1 MAGTYSSTLKT
12 LEDLTL
18 DSGYGAGDSC
28 RSLSLS
34 SSKSNSQALNS
45 SAQQHRGAAWWCY
58 SGSMNSRHNSWDTVN
73 TVLPE
78 DPEVADL
85 FSRCPRLPELEEFP
99 WTEGD
104 VARVL
109 RKGAGGRRLPQ
120 FSAEAVRRL
129 AGLLRRALI
138 RVAREAQ
145 RVSVLHAK
153 CTRFEVQSAV
163 RLVHSWALAE
173 SCALAAVKA
182 LSLYSM
188 SAGDGLRRG
197 KSARCGL
204 TFSVGRFFRWMVDT
218 RISVRIHEYAAIS
231 LTACME
237 NLVEEIRARVM
248 ASQSPDGGGAGGGEV
263 SAEALEMVINND
275 AELWG
280 VLQPYEHLICGK
292 NANGVLSLPAYFSPY
307 NGGSLGHDERAD
319 AYAQLELRTL
329 EQSLLATCVGSIS
342 ELSDLVSRAMHHMQG
357 RHPLCPGASPARQ
370 ARQPPQPI
378 TWSPDALHTLYY
390 FLRCPQMESMEN
402 PNLDPPRMTLNNERP
417 FMLLPPLMEWMR
429 VAITYAEHRRS
440 LTVDSGD
447 IRQAARLLLPGLD
460 CEPRQ
465 LKPEHCFSSFRRLD
479 ARAAT
484 EKFNQ
489 DLGFRM
495 LNCGRTD
502 LINQAIEALG
512 PDGVNTMDDQGMT
525 PLMYACAAG
534 DEAMVQ
540 MLIDAGAN
548 LDIQVPSN
556 SPRHPSIHPDSRHWT
571 SLTFAVLHGH
581 ISVVQLLLDAGAHVE
596 GSAVNGGEDSY
607 AETPLQL
614 ASAAGNYELVSL
626 LLSRGADPLLSM
638 LEAHGM
644 GSSLHEDMNCF
655 SHSAAHGHRNVL
667 RKLLTQ
673 PQQAKADVL
682 SLEEILAE
690 GVEESDASSQGSG
703 SEGPVR
709 LSRTRTKALQEAMYY
724 SAEHGYVDITM
735 ELRAL
740 GVPWKLH
747 IWIES
752 LRTSFSQS
760 RYSVVQ
766 SLLRDFSSIKEEEY
780 NEELVTEGLQLM
792 FDILKTSKNDSVIQQ
807 LAAIFT
813 HCYGSSPIPSIPEVR
828 KTLPARL
835 GERPPPA
842 PRIAT
847 RPPPLPF
854 PAPSPLCCLSISKC
868 QGSSLSFSV
877 PHPYV
882 PPPTPDTHLTAHT
895 SNPQQGTPRP
905 YPSVSPLSTDP
916 HFLNNKEM
924 SDVTFL
930 VEGKLFYA
938 HKVLLVTASNRFKTL
953 MTNKSEQDG
962 DSSKTIEISDMK
974 YHIFQMMMQYLYYG
988 GTESMEIPTADILEL
1003 LSAASLFQLDALQRH
1018 CEILCSQTLSVES
1031 AVNTYK
1037 YAKIHN
1043 APELALF
1050 CEGFFLKHMKAL
1062 LEQDAFRQLI
1072 YGRSSKVQG
1081 LDPLQDL
1088 QNTLAERVHSVYIT
1102 SRV

>member
-1 MAGTYSSTLKT
+1 
-12 LEDLTL
+12 
-18 DSGYGAGDSC
+18 
-28 RSLSLS
+28 
-34 SSKSNSQALNS
+34 
-45 SAQQHRGAAWWCY
+45 
-58 SGSMNSRHNSWDTVN
+58 MNSRNNSWDTVN

-78 DPEVADL
+78 DPEVADI
-85 FSRCPRLPELEEFP
+85 FSKCPKLPDLEEYP
-99 WTEGD
+99 WTDEDIGKI
-104 VARVL
+104 L
-109 RKGAGGRRLPQ
+109 RKGKGDGNTRT
-120 FSAEAVRRL
+120 FSQEAVRRL
-129 AGLLRRALI
+129 SQLLRRALI
-138 RVAREAQ
+138 RVSREAQ
-145 RVSVLHAK
+145 RLSVMHSK
-153 CTRFEVQSAV
+153 CTRFEVQSAIK
-163 RLVHSWALAE
+163 LIQSWSLSE
-173 SCALAAVKA
+173 SCVLATVKA

-188 SAGDGLRRG
+188 SAGDGLRKG

-237 NLVEEIRARVM
+237 NLVEEIKARVL
-248 ASQSPDGGGAGGGEV
+248 ASQSPDGGGGEI
-263 SAEALEMVINND
+263 SAEILEMVINND

-307 NGGSLGHDERAD
+307 NDGSVCSDGRAD

-342 ELSDLVSRAMHHMQG
+342 ELSDLVSRAMHHMQCLNTI
-357 RHPLCPGASPARQ
+357 RPGMSPVRQ
-370 ARQPPQPI
+370 TRQQQPI
-378 TWSPDALHTLYY
+378 SWSPDALHTLYY

-440 LTVDSGD
+440 LTVDSDD
-447 IRQAARLLLPGLD
+447 IRQTARLLLPGLD

-465 LKPEHCFSSFRRLD
+465 LKPECCFSSFRRLD
-479 ARAAT
+479 AKAAT
-484 EKFNQ
+484 EKFQQ

-502 LINQAIEALG
+502 LINQAIDALG

-548 LDIQVPSN
+548 LDIPVPST
-556 SPRHPSIHPDSRHWT
+556 SPRYPSVHPDSRHWT
-571 SLTFAVLHGH
+571 ALTFAVLHGH

-596 GSAVNGGEDSY
+596 GSAVNSGEDNY

-638 LEAHGM
+638 LEVNGM
-644 GSSLHEDMNCF
+644 SSSLHEDMNCF

-673 PQQAKADVL
+673 PQQLKGDVL

-690 GVEESDASSQGSG
+690 GVESDTSSQGSS
-703 SEGPVR
+703 SEGQVR
-709 LSRTRTKALQEAMYY
+709 LCKTRMKALQEAMYY

-747 IWIES
+747 VWIES
-752 LRTSFSQS
+752 LRTTFYQS

-766 SLLRDFSSIKEEEY
+766 TLLREFVTIKEEDY
-780 NEELVTEGLQLM
+780 NEELVNEGLQLM
-792 FDILKTSKNDSVIQQ
+792 FDILKTSKNDSINQQ
-807 LAAIFT
+807 LASIFT
-813 HCYGSSPIPSIPEVR
+813 HCYGSSPIPSIPEIR

-835 GERPPPA
+835 
-842 PRIAT
+842 
-847 RPPPLPF
+847 
-854 PAPSPLCCLSISKC
+854 
-868 QGSSLSFSV
+868 
-877 PHPYV
+877 
-882 PPPTPDTHLTAHT
+882 
-895 SNPQQGTPRP
+895 
-905 YPSVSPLSTDP
+905 DP

-953 MTNKSEQDG
+953 MTNKTEHDG
-962 DSSKTIEISDMK
+962 HGSKTVEISDMK
-974 YHIFQMMMQYLYYG
+974 YNIFKMLMQYLYYG
-988 GTESMEIPTADILEL
+988 GTESMEIPTTDILEL
-1003 LSAASLFQLDALQRH
+1003 LSAASLFQLDGLQRH
-1018 CEILCSQTLSVES
+1018 CEILCAQTISMENSV
-1031 AVNTYK
+1031 NIYK

-1043 APELALF
+1043 APELASF
-1050 CEGFFLKHMKAL
+1050 CEGFFLKHMSSL
-1062 LEQDAFRQLI
+1062 LEQDSFKQLI
-1072 YGRSSKVQG
+1072 YSRNSKVQG
-1081 LDPLQDL
+1081 LDPLRDL
-1088 QNTLAERVHSVYIT
+1088 QTALAGRLHSVYVT

>member
-109 RKGAGGRRLPQ
+109 RKGAGGRRLPL
-120 FSAEAVRRL
+120 FSAEGVRRL

-145 RVSVLHAK
+145 RLSVLHAK

-237 NLVEEIRARVM
+237 NLVEEIRARVL

-357 RHPLCPGASPARQ
+357 RRPLCPGSSPARQ

-402 PNLDPPRMTLNNERP
+402 PNLDPPRMALNNERP

-465 LKPEHCFSSFRRLD
+465 LKPECCFSSFRRLD

-502 LINQAIEALG
+502 LINQAIDALG
-512 PDGVNTMDDQGMT
+512 PDGVNTMDDQGLT

-556 SPRHPSIHPDSRHWT
+556 SPKHPSVHPDSRHWT

-596 GSAVNGGEDSY
+596 GSAVSGGEDSY
-607 AETPLQL
+607 TESPLQL

-638 LEAHGM
+638 LEANGM
-644 GSSLHEDMNCF
+644 ASSLHEDMNCF
-655 SHSAAHGHRNVL
+655 SHSAAHGHRRPLETARVD
-667 RKLLTQ
+667 RVSEDLLL
-673 PQQAKADVL
+673 PVALL
-682 SLEEILAE
+682 SGAE
-690 GVEESDASSQGSG
+690 
-703 SEGPVR
+703 
-709 LSRTRTKALQEAMYY
+709 
-724 SAEHGYVDITM
+724 
-735 ELRAL
+735 
-740 GVPWKLH
+740 
-747 IWIES
+747 
-752 LRTSFSQS
+752 
-760 RYSVVQ
+760 
-766 SLLRDFSSIKEEEY
+766 
-780 NEELVTEGLQLM
+780 
-792 FDILKTSKNDSVIQQ
+792 
-807 LAAIFT
+807 
-813 HCYGSSPIPSIPEVR
+813 
-828 KTLPARL
+828 
-835 GERPPPA
+835 PPA
-842 PRIAT
+842 GLRLHQGGGVQRGAGD
-847 RPPPLPF
+847 RG
-854 PAPSPLCCLSISKC
+854 PAAH
-868 QGSSLSFSV
+868 V
-877 PHPYV
+877 RHPQ
-882 PPPTPDTHLTAHT
+882 D
-895 SNPQQGTPRP
+895 QQ
-905 YPSVSPLSTDP
+905 DP

-962 DSSKTIEISDMK
+962 DGGKTIEISDMK

-988 GTESMEIPTADILEL
+988 GTEAMDIPAADILEL

-1062 LEQDAFRQLI
+1062 LEQDSFRQLI
-1072 YGRSSKVQG
+1072 YSRNSKVQG

-1088 QNTLAERVHSVYIT
+1088 QSTLAERVHSVYIT

>member
-1 MAGTYSSTLKT
+1 MYSSAALKT

-18 DSGYGAGDSC
+18 DSGYGGGAGDSC

-34 SSKSNSQALNS
+34 SSRSASQAFLAPSSSSSFS
-45 SAQQHRGAAWWCY
+45 SAQQPPRQGNRWRRRRS
-58 SGSMNSRHNSWDTVN
+58 SGSAASRHNSWDTVN
-73 TVLPE
+73 PAALPE
-78 DPEVADL
+78 EEAAGGQREDEEEEDEEEEEEEEEAAEAV
-85 FSRCPRLPELEEFP
+85 FSRCARLPDLEDFP
-99 WTEGD
+99 WTDEE
-104 VARVL
+104 VAKVL
-109 RKGAGGRRLPQ
+109 RKGSPGGDGAGCGG

-129 AGLLRRALI
+129 SWLLRRPLVRI
-138 RVAREAQ
+138 AREAQ
-145 RVSVLHAK
+145 RLGLLHAK
-153 CTRFEVQSAV
+153 CTRAGVQSAA
-163 RLVHSWALAE
+163 RLIQSWALAE
-173 SCALAAVKA
+173 SCLLASVRA

-188 SAGDGLRRG
+188 SAGEGLRRG
-197 KSARCGL
+197 TSARCGL

-218 RISVRIHEYAAIS
+218 RVAVRVHAYAAIA
-231 LTACME
+231 LAACLE
-237 NLVEEIRARVM
+237 NLAREVQARVV
-248 ASQSPDGGGAGGGEV
+248 AAAEGAARTHAPEAL
-263 SAEALEMVINND
+263 SAEALEAAVNND

-280 VLQPYEHLICGK
+280 ILQPCEHLICGK
-292 NANGVLSLPAYFSPY
+292 NASGVLSLPAYFSPY
-307 NGGSLGHDERAD
+307 NDGSICSNGRAD

-342 ELSDLVSRAMHHMQG
+342 ELSDLVSRAMHHMQCLNTL
-357 RHPLCPGASPARQ
+357 RPGMSPVRQ
-370 ARQPPQPI
+370 TRQQQQPI

-402 PNLDPPRMTLNNERP
+402 PNLDPPRMALNNERP

-440 LTVDSGD
+440 LIVDSDD
-447 IRQAARLLLPGLD
+447 IRQTARLLLPGLD

-465 LKPEHCFSSFRRLD
+465 LKPECCFSSFRRMD
-479 ARAAT
+479 AKAAT
-484 EKFNQ
+484 EKFQQ

-512 PDGVNTMDDQGMT
+512 PEGVNTMDDQGMT
-525 PLMYACAAG
+525 PLMYACSAG

-548 LDIQVPSN
+548 LDIPVPGS
-556 SPRHPSIHPDSRHWT
+556 SSRYPSVHPDSRHWT
-571 SLTFAVLHGH
+571 ALTFAVLHGH

-596 GSAVNGGEDSY
+596 GSAVNSGEENY

-638 LEAHGM
+638 LEANGM
-644 GSSLHEDMNCF
+644 SSSLHEEMNCF
-655 SHSAAHGHRNVL
+655 SHAAAHGHRNVL

-673 PQQAKADVL
+673 PQQSKADVL

-690 GVEESDASSQGSG
+690 GVESDTSSQGS
-703 SEGPVR
+703 SNEGQVK
-709 LSRTRTKALQEAMYY
+709 LCKTRMKALQQAMYY

-740 GVPWKLH
+740 GIPWKLH

-752 LRTSFSQS
+752 LRTTFYQS

-766 SLLRDFSSIKEEEY
+766 NLLREFVTIKEEEY
-780 NEELVTEGLQLM
+780 NEELVHDGLQLM
-792 FDILKTSKNDSVIQQ
+792 FEILRTSKNDSINQQ
-807 LAAIFT
+807 LAVIFA
-813 HCYGSSPIPSIPEVR
+813 HCYGSSPIPSIPEIR

-835 GERPPPA
+835 
-842 PRIAT
+842 
-847 RPPPLPF
+847 
-854 PAPSPLCCLSISKC
+854 
-868 QGSSLSFSV
+868 
-877 PHPYV
+877 
-882 PPPTPDTHLTAHT
+882 
-895 SNPQQGTPRP
+895 
-905 YPSVSPLSTDP
+905 DP

-938 HKVLLVTASNRFKTL
+938 HKVLLVTASNRFKAL
-953 MTNKSEQDG
+953 LTNKSEHDIQG
-962 DSSKTIEISDMK
+962 SKTVEISDMK
-974 YHIFQMMMQYLYYG
+974 YSIFKMLMQYLYYG
-988 GTESMEIPTADILEL
+988 GTESMEIAITDVLEL
-1003 LSAASLFQLDALQRH
+1003 LSAASLFQLDGLQRY
-1018 CEILCSQTLSVES
+1018 CEILCSQTISIES
-1031 AVNTYK
+1031 CVNIYK

-1043 APELALF
+1043 APELVSF
-1050 CEGFFLKHMKAL
+1050 CEGFFLKHMNCL
-1062 LEQDAFRQLI
+1062 LEQEPFKQLI
-1072 YGRSSKVQG
+1072 YGRNSKVQG
-1081 LDPLQDL
+1081 LDLLQDL
-1088 QNTLAERVHSVYIT
+1088 QSTLASRLQSIYIT

>member
-1 MAGTYSSTLKT
+1 MAGIYSSTLKT

-34 SSKSNSQALNS
+34 SSKSNSQAFTS
-45 SAQQHRGAAWWCY
+45 SQHRGNWWCY
-58 SGSMNSRHNSWDTVN
+58 SGSMNSRNNSWDTVN

-78 DPEVADL
+78 DPEVADI
-85 FSRCPRLPELEEFP
+85 FSKCPKLPDLEEYP
-99 WTEGD
+99 WTDED
-104 VARVL
+104 IAKIL
-109 RKGAGGRRLPQ
+109 RKGKGDGKGRS
-120 FSAEAVRRL
+120 FSQEAVRRL
-129 AGLLRRALI
+129 SQLLRRALI
-138 RVAREAQ
+138 RVSREAQ
-145 RVSVLHAK
+145 RLSVMHSK

-163 RLVHSWALAE
+163 KLIQSWSLSE
-173 SCALAAVKA
+173 SCVLATVKA

-188 SAGDGLRRG
+188 SAGDGLRKG

-237 NLVEEIRARVM
+237 NLVEEIKARVL
-248 ASQSPDGGGAGGGEV
+248 ASQSPDGGGGEI
-263 SAEALEMVINND
+263 SAEILEMVINND

-307 NGGSLGHDERAD
+307 NDGSICSDGRAD

-342 ELSDLVSRAMHHMQG
+342 ELSDLVSRAMHHMQCLNTV
-357 RHPLCPGASPARQ
+357 RPGMSPVRQ
-370 ARQPPQPI
+370 TRQQQPI
-378 TWSPDALHTLYY
+378 SWSPDALHTLYY

-440 LTVDSGD
+440 LTVDSDD
-447 IRQAARLLLPGLD
+447 IRQTARLLLPGLD

-465 LKPEHCFSSFRRLD
+465 LKPECCFSSFRRLD
-479 ARAAT
+479 AKAAT
-484 EKFNQ
+484 EKFQQ

-502 LINQAIEALG
+502 LINQAIDALG

-548 LDIQVPSN
+548 LDIPVPGA
-556 SPRHPSIHPDSRHWT
+556 SPRHPSVHPDSRHWT
-571 SLTFAVLHGH
+571 ALTFAVLHGH

-596 GSAVNGGEDSY
+596 GSAVNSGEDNY

-638 LEAHGM
+638 LEVNGVS
-644 GSSLHEDMNCF
+644 SSLHEDMNCF

-673 PQQAKADVL
+673 PQQLKGDVL

-690 GVEESDASSQGSG
+690 GVESDTSSQGSS
-703 SEGPVR
+703 SEGQVR
-709 LSRTRTKALQEAMYY
+709 LCKTRMKALQEAMYY

-747 IWIES
+747 VWIES
-752 LRTSFSQS
+752 LRTTFYQS

-766 SLLRDFSSIKEEEY
+766 TLLREFVTIKEEDY
-780 NEELVTEGLQLM
+780 NEELVNEGLQLM
-792 FDILKTSKNDSVIQQ
+792 FDILKTSKNDSINQQ
-807 LAAIFT
+807 LASIFT
-813 HCYGSSPIPSIPEVR
+813 HCYGSSPIPSIPEIR

-835 GERPPPA
+835 
-842 PRIAT
+842 
-847 RPPPLPF
+847 
-854 PAPSPLCCLSISKC
+854 
-868 QGSSLSFSV
+868 
-877 PHPYV
+877 
-882 PPPTPDTHLTAHT
+882 
-895 SNPQQGTPRP
+895 
-905 YPSVSPLSTDP
+905 DP

-953 MTNKSEQDG
+953 MTNKTEH
-962 DSSKTIEISDMK
+962 DSHGSKTVEISDMK
-974 YHIFQMMMQYLYYG
+974 YNIFKMLMQYLYYG
-988 GTESMEIPTADILEL
+988 GTESMEIPTTDILEL
-1003 LSAASLFQLDALQRH
+1003 LSAASLFQLDGLQRH
-1018 CEILCSQTLSVES
+1018 CEILCAQTISLENSVHI
-1031 AVNTYK
+1031 YK

-1043 APELALF
+1043 APELASF
-1050 CEGFFLKHMKAL
+1050 CEGFFLKHMSSL
-1062 LEQDAFRQLI
+1062 LEQDSFRQLI
-1072 YGRSSKVQG
+1072 SSRTSKVQG
-1081 LDPLQDL
+1081 LDPLRDL
-1088 QNTLAERVHSVYIT
+1088 QTALAGRLHSVYVT

>member
-1 MAGTYSSTLKT
+1 VNRRTKT

-34 SSKSNSQALNS
+34 SSKSNSQAFTS
-45 SAQQHRGAAWWCY
+45 SQHRGNWWYY
-58 SGSMNSRHNSWDTVN
+58 SGSMNSRNNSWDTVN

-78 DPEVADL
+78 DPEVADI
-85 FSRCPRLPELEEFP
+85 FSKCPKLPDLEEYP
-99 WTEGD
+99 WTEEDIGKI
-104 VARVL
+104 L
-109 RKGAGGRRLPQ
+109 RKGKGDGNTRT
-120 FSAEAVRRL
+120 FSQEAVRRL
-129 AGLLRRALI
+129 SQLLRRALI
-138 RVAREAQ
+138 RLSREAQ
-145 RVSVLHAK
+145 RLSVMHSK
-153 CTRFEVQSAV
+153 CTRFEVQSAIK
-163 RLVHSWALAE
+163 LIQSWSLSE
-173 SCALAAVKA
+173 SCVLATVKA

-188 SAGDGLRRG
+188 SAGDGLRKG

-237 NLVEEIRARVM
+237 NLVEEIKARVL
-248 ASQSPDGGGAGGGEV
+248 ASQSPDGGGGEI
-263 SAEALEMVINND
+263 SAEILEMVINND

-307 NGGSLGHDERAD
+307 NDGSVCSDGRAD

-342 ELSDLVSRAMHHMQG
+342 ELSDLVSRAMHHMQCLNTI
-357 RHPLCPGASPARQ
+357 RPGMSPIRQ
-370 ARQPPQPI
+370 TRQQQPI
-378 TWSPDALHTLYY
+378 SWSPDALHTLYY

-440 LTVDSGD
+440 LTVDSDD
-447 IRQAARLLLPGLD
+447 IRQTARLLLPGLD

-465 LKPEHCFSSFRRLD
+465 LKPECCFSSFRRLD
-479 ARAAT
+479 AKAAT
-484 EKFNQ
+484 ERFQQ

-502 LINQAIEALG
+502 LINQAIDALG

-548 LDIQVPSN
+548 LDIPVPST
-556 SPRHPSIHPDSRHWT
+556 SPRYPSVHPDSRHWT
-571 SLTFAVLHGH
+571 ALTFAVLHGH

-596 GSAVNGGEDSY
+596 GSAVNSGEDNY

-614 ASAAGNYELVSL
+614 ASAAG
-626 LLSRGADPLLSM
+626 
-638 LEAHGM
+638 
-644 GSSLHEDMNCF
+644 
-655 SHSAAHGHRNVL
+655 
-667 RKLLTQ
+667 
-673 PQQAKADVL
+673 
-682 SLEEILAE
+682 
-690 GVEESDASSQGSG
+690 
-703 SEGPVR
+703 
-709 LSRTRTKALQEAMYY
+709 
-724 SAEHGYVDITM
+724 
-735 ELRAL
+735 
-740 GVPWKLH
+740 VPWKLH
-747 IWIES
+747 VWIES
-752 LRTSFSQS
+752 LRTTFYQS

-766 SLLRDFSSIKEEEY
+766 TLLREFVTIKEEDY
-780 NEELVTEGLQLM
+780 NEELVNEGLQLM
-792 FDILKTSKNDSVIQQ
+792 FDILKTSKNDSINQQ
-807 LAAIFT
+807 LASIFT
-813 HCYGSSPIPSIPEVR
+813 HCYGTSPIPSIPEIR

-835 GERPPPA
+835 
-842 PRIAT
+842 
-847 RPPPLPF
+847 
-854 PAPSPLCCLSISKC
+854 
-868 QGSSLSFSV
+868 
-877 PHPYV
+877 
-882 PPPTPDTHLTAHT
+882 
-895 SNPQQGTPRP
+895 
-905 YPSVSPLSTDP
+905 DP

-938 HKVLLVTASNRFKTL
+938 HKVLLVTASNSAGLTASHLAFFP
-953 MTNKSEQDG
+953 
-962 DSSKTIEISDMK
+962 
-974 YHIFQMMMQYLYYG
+974 FQMLMQYLYYG
-988 GTESMEIPTADILEL
+988 GTESMEIPTTDILEL
-1003 LSAASLFQLDALQRH
+1003 LSAASLFQLDGLQRH
-1018 CEILCSQTLSVES
+1018 CEILCAQTISMENSV
-1031 AVNTYK
+1031 NIYK

-1043 APELALF
+1043 APELASF
-1050 CEGFFLKHMKAL
+1050 CEGFFLKHMSAL
-1062 LEQDAFRQLI
+1062 LEQDSFKQLI
-1072 YGRSSKVQG
+1072 YSRNSKVQG
-1081 LDPLQDL
+1081 LDPLRDL
-1088 QNTLAERVHSVYIT
+1088 QTALAGRLHSVYVT

>member
-1 MAGTYSSTLKT
+1 MAGIYSSTLKT

-34 SSKSNSQALNS
+34 SSKSNSQAFTS
-45 SAQQHRGAAWWCY
+45 SQHRGNWWCY
-58 SGSMNSRHNSWDTVN
+58 SGSMNSRNNSWDTVN

-78 DPEVADL
+78 DPEVADI
-85 FSRCPRLPELEEFP
+85 FSKCPKLPDLEEYP
-99 WTEGD
+99 WTDEDIGKI
-104 VARVL
+104 L
-109 RKGAGGRRLPQ
+109 RKGKGDGNTRT
-120 FSAEAVRRL
+120 FSQEAVRRL
-129 AGLLRRALI
+129 SQLLRRALI
-138 RVAREAQ
+138 RVSREAQ
-145 RVSVLHAK
+145 RLSVMHSK
-153 CTRFEVQSAV
+153 CTRFEVQSAIK
-163 RLVHSWALAE
+163 LIQSWSLSE
-173 SCALAAVKA
+173 SCVLATVKA

-188 SAGDGLRRG
+188 SAGDGLRKG

-237 NLVEEIRARVM
+237 NLVEEIKARVL
-248 ASQSPDGGGAGGGEV
+248 ASQSPDGGGGEI
-263 SAEALEMVINND
+263 SAEILEMVINND

-307 NGGSLGHDERAD
+307 NDGSVCSDGRAD

-342 ELSDLVSRAMHHMQG
+342 ELSDLVSRAMHHMQCLNTI
-357 RHPLCPGASPARQ
+357 RPGMSPIRQ
-370 ARQPPQPI
+370 TRQQQPI
-378 TWSPDALHTLYY
+378 SWSPDALHTLYY

-440 LTVDSGD
+440 LTVDSDD
-447 IRQAARLLLPGLD
+447 IRQTARLLLPGLD

-465 LKPEHCFSSFRRLD
+465 LKPEYCFSSFRRLD
-479 ARAAT
+479 AKAAT
-484 EKFNQ
+484 EKFQQ

-502 LINQAIEALG
+502 LINQAIESLG
-512 PDGVNTMDDQGMT
+512 PEGVNTMDDQGMT

-548 LDIQVPSN
+548 LDIPVPST
-556 SPRHPSIHPDSRHWT
+556 SPRYPSVHPDSRHWT
-571 SLTFAVLHGH
+571 ALTFAVLHGH

-596 GSAVNGGEDSY
+596 GSAVNSGEDNY

-638 LEAHGM
+638 LEVNGM
-644 GSSLHEDMNCF
+644 SSSLHEDMNCF

-673 PQQAKADVL
+673 PQQLKGDVL

-690 GVEESDASSQGSG
+690 GVESDTSSQGSS
-703 SEGPVR
+703 SEGQVR
-709 LSRTRTKALQEAMYY
+709 LCKTRMKALQEAMYY

-747 IWIES
+747 VWIES
-752 LRTSFSQS
+752 LRTTFYQS

-766 SLLRDFSSIKEEEY
+766 TLLREFVTIKEEDY
-780 NEELVTEGLQLM
+780 NEELVNEGLQLM
-792 FDILKTSKNDSVIQQ
+792 FDILKTSKNDSINQQ
-807 LAAIFT
+807 LASIFT
-813 HCYGSSPIPSIPEVR
+813 HCYGSSPIPSIPEIR

-835 GERPPPA
+835 
-842 PRIAT
+842 
-847 RPPPLPF
+847 
-854 PAPSPLCCLSISKC
+854 
-868 QGSSLSFSV
+868 
-877 PHPYV
+877 
-882 PPPTPDTHLTAHT
+882 
-895 SNPQQGTPRP
+895 
-905 YPSVSPLSTDP
+905 DP

-953 MTNKSEQDG
+953 MTNKTEH
-962 DSSKTIEISDMK
+962 DSHGSKTVEISDMK
-974 YHIFQMMMQYLYYG
+974 YNIFKMLMQYLYYG
-988 GTESMEIPTADILEL
+988 GTESMEIPTTDILEL
-1003 LSAASLFQLDALQRH
+1003 LSAASLFQLDGLQRH
-1018 CEILCSQTLSVES
+1018 CEILCAQTISMENSVS
-1031 AVNTYK
+1031 IYK

-1043 APELALF
+1043 APELASF
-1050 CEGFFLKHMKAL
+1050 CEGFFLKHMSSL
-1062 LEQDAFRQLI
+1062 LEQDSFKQLI
-1072 YGRSSKVQG
+1072 YSRNSKVQG
-1081 LDPLQDL
+1081 LDPLRDL
-1088 QNTLAERVHSVYIT
+1088 QTALAGRLHSVYVT

>member
-1 MAGTYSSTLKT
+1 MAGIYSSTLKT

-34 SSKSNSQALNS
+34 SSKSNSQAFTS
-45 SAQQHRGAAWWCY
+45 SQHRGNWWYY
-58 SGSMNSRHNSWDTVN
+58 SGSMNSRNNSWDTVN

-78 DPEVADL
+78 DPEVADI
-85 FSRCPRLPELEEFP
+85 FSKCPKLPDLEEFP
-99 WTEGD
+99 WTDEDIGKI
-104 VARVL
+104 L
-109 RKGAGGRRLPQ
+109 RKGKGEENNRN
-120 FSAEAVRRL
+120 FSQEAVRKL
-129 AGLLRRALI
+129 SQLLRRTLI
-138 RVAREAQ
+138 RISREAQ
-145 RVSVLHAK
+145 RLSVMHSK
-153 CTRFEVQSAV
+153 CTRFEVQSAIK
-163 RLVHSWALAE
+163 LIHSWSLSE
-173 SCALAAVKA
+173 SCVLATVKA

-188 SAGDGLRRG
+188 SAGDGLRKG

-218 RISVRIHEYAAIS
+218 RISVRIHEYAAIC
-231 LTACME
+231 LAACME
-237 NLVEEIRARVM
+237 NLVEEIKVRAL
-248 ASQSPDGGGAGGGEV
+248 ASQSPDGGGGEI
-263 SAEALEMVINND
+263 SSEILEMVINND

-307 NGGSLGHDERAD
+307 NDGSISSDGPD

-342 ELSDLVSRAMHHMQG
+342 ELSDLVSRAMHHMQCLNTL
-357 RHPLCPGASPARQ
+357 RPSMSPVRQ
-370 ARQPPQPI
+370 TKQQQPI
-378 TWSPDALHTLYY
+378 IWSPDALHTLYY

-440 LTVDSGD
+440 LTVDSDD
-447 IRQAARLLLPGLD
+447 IRQTARLLLPGLD

-465 LKPEHCFSSFRRLD
+465 LKPECCFSSFRRLD
-479 ARAAT
+479 AKAAT
-484 EKFNQ
+484 EKFQQ

-548 LDIQVPSN
+548 LDIPVPGSN
-556 SPRHPSIHPDSRHWT
+556 PRFLSVHPDSRHWT
-571 SLTFAVLHGH
+571 ALTFAVLHGH
-581 ISVVQLLLDAGAHVE
+581 ISVVQGQGGQ
-596 GSAVNGGEDSY
+596 GSALMLENGTIITFLPILLS
-607 AETPLQL
+607 
-614 ASAAGNYELVSL
+614 GNYELVSL

-638 LEAHGM
+638 LEVNGM
-644 GSSLHEDMNCF
+644 SSSLHEDMNCF

-673 PQQAKADVL
+673 PQQSKGDVL

-690 GVEESDASSQGSG
+690 GVESDTSSQGS
-703 SEGPVR
+703 SNEGQVR
-709 LSRTRTKALQEAMYY
+709 LCKTRMKALQEAMYY

-740 GVPWKLH
+740 GIPWKLH
-747 IWIES
+747 VWIES
-752 LRTSFSQS
+752 LRTTFYQS

-766 SLLRDFSSIKEEEY
+766 SLLREFVTIKEEDY
-780 NEELVTEGLQLM
+780 NEELVNEGLQLM
-792 FDILKTSKNDSVIQQ
+792 FDILKTSKNDSVNQQ

-813 HCYGSSPIPSIPEVR
+813 HCYGSSPIPSIPEIQ
-828 KTLPARL
+828 KMLPARL
-835 GERPPPA
+835 
-842 PRIAT
+842 
-847 RPPPLPF
+847 
-854 PAPSPLCCLSISKC
+854 
-868 QGSSLSFSV
+868 
-877 PHPYV
+877 
-882 PPPTPDTHLTAHT
+882 
-895 SNPQQGTPRP
+895 
-905 YPSVSPLSTDP
+905 DP

-953 MTNKSEQDG
+953 MTNRTEL
-962 DSSKTIEISDMK
+962 DSQGSKTVEISDMK
-974 YHIFQMMMQYLYYG
+974 YNIFKMLMQYLYYG

-1003 LSAASLFQLDALQRH
+1003 LSAASLFQLDGLQRH
-1018 CEILCSQTLSVES
+1018 CEILCAQTISMES
-1031 AVNTYK
+1031 SINIYK

-1043 APELALF
+1043 APELASF
-1050 CEGFFLKHMKAL
+1050 CEGFFLQHMNSL
-1062 LEQDAFRQLI
+1062 LEQDSCRVWTLCGTSAPTGKTEAMEEPGQKN
-1072 YGRSSKVQG
+1072 RSQ
-1081 LDPLQDL
+1081 
-1088 QNTLAERVHSVYIT
+1088 A
-1102 SRV
+1102 

>member
-1 MAGTYSSTLKT
+1 PARRGSRPPAAT

-34 SSKSNSQALNS
+34 SSKSNSQAFTS
-45 SAQQHRGAAWWCY
+45 SQHRGNWWYY
-58 SGSMNSRHNSWDTVN
+58 SGSMNSRNNSWDTVN

-78 DPEVADL
+78 DPEVADI
-85 FSRCPRLPELEEFP
+85 FSKCPKLPDLEEYP
-99 WTEGD
+99 WTDEDIGKI
-104 VARVL
+104 L
-109 RKGAGGRRLPQ
+109 RKGKGDGSSRT
-120 FSAEAVRRL
+120 FSQEAVRRL
-129 AGLLRRALI
+129 SQLLRRALI
-138 RVAREAQ
+138 RVSREAQ
-145 RVSVLHAK
+145 RLSVMHSK
-153 CTRFEVQSAV
+153 CTRFEVQSAIK
-163 RLVHSWALAE
+163 LIQSWSLSE
-173 SCALAAVKA
+173 SCVLATVKA

-188 SAGDGLRRG
+188 SAGDGLRKG

-237 NLVEEIRARVM
+237 NLVEEIKVRVL
-248 ASQSPDGGGAGGGEV
+248 ASQSPDGGGGEI
-263 SAEALEMVINND
+263 SAEILEMVINND

-307 NGGSLGHDERAD
+307 NDGSVCSDGRAD

-342 ELSDLVSRAMHHMQG
+342 ELSDLVSRAMHHMQCLNTI
-357 RHPLCPGASPARQ
+357 RPGMSPIRQ
-370 ARQPPQPI
+370 TRQQQPI
-378 TWSPDALHTLYY
+378 SWSPDALHTLYY

-440 LTVDSGD
+440 LTVDSDD
-447 IRQAARLLLPGLD
+447 IRQTARLLLPGLD

-465 LKPEHCFSSFRRLD
+465 LKPECCFSSFRRLD
-479 ARAAT
+479 AKAAT
-484 EKFNQ
+484 EKFQQ

-502 LINQAIEALG
+502 LINQAIDALG

-548 LDIQVPSN
+548 LDIP
-556 SPRHPSIHPDSRHWT
+556 
-571 SLTFAVLHGH
+571 
-581 ISVVQLLLDAGAHVE
+581 LLLDAGAHVE
-596 GSAVNGGEDSY
+596 GSAVNSGEDNY

-638 LEAHGM
+638 LEVNGM
-644 GSSLHEDMNCF
+644 SSSLHEDMNCF

-673 PQQAKADVL
+673 PQQLKGDVL

-690 GVEESDASSQGSG
+690 GVESDTSSQGSS
-703 SEGPVR
+703 SEGQVR
-709 LSRTRTKALQEAMYY
+709 LCKTRTKALQEAMYY

-747 IWIES
+747 VWIES
-752 LRTSFSQS
+752 LRTTFYQS

-766 SLLRDFSSIKEEEY
+766 TLLREFVTIKEEDY
-780 NEELVTEGLQLM
+780 NEELVNEGLQLM
-792 FDILKTSKNDSVIQQ
+792 FDILKTSKNDSINQQ
-807 LAAIFT
+807 LASIFT
-813 HCYGSSPIPSIPEVR
+813 HCYGSSPIPSIPEIR

-835 GERPPPA
+835 
-842 PRIAT
+842 
-847 RPPPLPF
+847 
-854 PAPSPLCCLSISKC
+854 
-868 QGSSLSFSV
+868 
-877 PHPYV
+877 
-882 PPPTPDTHLTAHT
+882 
-895 SNPQQGTPRP
+895 
-905 YPSVSPLSTDP
+905 DP

-938 HKVLLVTASNRFKTL
+938 HKVLLVTASNSRSQPLVPPVTTASCPAFFP
-953 MTNKSEQDG
+953 
-962 DSSKTIEISDMK
+962 
-974 YHIFQMMMQYLYYG
+974 FQMLMQYLYYG
-988 GTESMEIPTADILEL
+988 GTESMEIPTTDILEL
-1003 LSAASLFQLDALQRH
+1003 LSAASLFQLDGLQRH
-1018 CEILCSQTLSVES
+1018 CEILCAQTINMENSV
-1031 AVNTYK
+1031 NIYK

-1043 APELALF
+1043 APELASF
-1050 CEGFFLKHMKAL
+1050 CEGFFLKHMSSL
-1062 LEQDAFRQLI
+1062 LEQDSFKQLI
-1072 YGRSSKVQG
+1072 YSRNSKVQG
-1081 LDPLQDL
+1081 LDPLRDL
-1088 QNTLAERVHSVYIT
+1088 QTALASRLHSVYVT

>member
-34 SSKSNSQALNS
+34 SSKSNSQALHS

-58 SGSMNSRHNSWDTVN
+58 SGSMNSRHNSWDTVS

-85 FSRCPRLPELEEFP
+85 FARCPRLPELEEFP
-99 WTEGD
+99 WSEGD

-109 RKGAGGRRLPQ
+109 RKGAGGRRLPP
-120 FSAEAVRRL
+120 FSAEAARRL

-145 RVSVLHAK
+145 RLSVLHAK

-173 SCALAAVKA
+173 SCSLAAVKA

-237 NLVEEIRARVM
+237 NLVEEIRARVL

-263 SAEALEMVINND
+263 SPEVLEMVVNND

-292 NANGVLSLPAYFSPY
+292 NANGVLSLPAHFSPY
-307 NGGSLGHDERAD
+307 RSGSLGRDEPAD

-357 RHPLCPGASPARQ
+357 RHPLCPGSSPARQ

-402 PNLDPPRMTLNNERP
+402 PNLDPPRMALNNERP
-417 FMLLPPLMEWMR
+417 FLLLPPLMEWMR

-465 LKPEHCFSSFRRLD
+465 LNSVASRGEAASRQKGSSHSRTHTPGSLLRRPECCSSSFRRLD
-479 ARAAT
+479 ARAAA
-484 EKFNQ
+484 ERFHQ

-495 LNCGRTD
+495 LSCGRTD

-548 LDIQVPSN
+548 LDIQVPSS

-571 SLTFAVLHGH
+571 PLTFAVLHGH

-638 LEAHGM
+638 LEANGM
-644 GSSLHEDMNCF
+644 ASSLHEDMNCF

-690 GVEESDASSQGSG
+690 GVEEGGTTSQGSG

-709 LSRTRTKALQEAMYY
+709 LSRPRTKALQEAMYH

-735 ELRAL
+735 ELRTL

-747 IWIES
+747 VWIES

-813 HCYGSSPIPSIPEVR
+813 HCYGSTPIPSIPEIR

-835 GERPPPA
+835 
-842 PRIAT
+842 
-847 RPPPLPF
+847 
-854 PAPSPLCCLSISKC
+854 
-868 QGSSLSFSV
+868 
-877 PHPYV
+877 
-882 PPPTPDTHLTAHT
+882 
-895 SNPQQGTPRP
+895 
-905 YPSVSPLSTDP
+905 DP

-953 MTNKSEQDG
+953 MTNKSEHDG
-962 DSSKTIEISDMK
+962 DNSKTIEISDMK
-974 YHIFQMMMQYLYYG
+974 YHIFQLMMQYLYYG
-988 GTESMEIPTADILEL
+988 GTESMDIPTADVLEL

-1018 CEILCSQTLSVES
+1018 CEILCSQMLSVES

-1088 QNTLAERVHSVYIT
+1088 QSTLAERVHSVYIT

>member
-145 RVSVLHAK
+145 RLSVLHAK

-218 RISVRIHEYAAIS
+218 RVSVRVHEYAAIS
-231 LTACME
+231 LTACTE
-237 NLVEEIRARVM
+237 NLVEEVRARVL

-465 LKPEHCFSSFRRLD
+465 LKPECCFSSFRRLD

-502 LINQAIEALG
+502 LISQAIEALG

-556 SPRHPSIHPDSRHWT
+556 SPRHPSVHPDSRHWT

-596 GSAVNGGEDSY
+596 GSAVNSGEDSY

-638 LEAHGM
+638 LEANGM

-690 GVEESDASSQGSG
+690 GVEESDTSSQGSS

-766 SLLRDFSSIKEEEY
+766 SLLRDFGSIKEEEY
-780 NEELVTEGLQLM
+780 NEELVTEGLQLL
-792 FDILKTSKNDSVIQQ
+792 FDILKTSKNDSVAQQ

-813 HCYGSSPIPSIPEVR
+813 HCYGTSPIPSIPEIR

-835 GERPPPA
+835 GEG
-842 PRIAT
+842 
-847 RPPPLPF
+847 
-854 PAPSPLCCLSISKC
+854 PSPRALPSSSSPPSLASV
-868 QGSSLSFSV
+868 SLSLTFVSLSC
-877 PHPYV
+877 PN
-882 PPPTPDTHLTAHT
+882 THLTA
-895 SNPQQGTPRP
+895 PLITPGGRRLGH
-905 YPSVSPLSTDP
+905 VPLFPFFADP

-974 YHIFQMMMQYLYYG
+974 YHIFQLMMQYLYYG
-988 GTESMEIPTADILEL
+988 GTESMHIPTADILEL

-1018 CEILCSQTLSVES
+1018 CEILCSQTLSVDS
-1031 AVNTYK
+1031 AVSTYK

-1062 LEQDAFRQLI
+1062 LEQDSFRQLI
-1072 YGRSSKVQG
+1072 YSRSSKVQG

-1088 QNTLAERVHSVYIT
+1088 QSTLAERVHSVYIT

>member
-1 MAGTYSSTLKT
+1 MAGIYSSTLKT

-34 SSKSNSQALNS
+34 SCKSNSQALAS
-45 SAQQHRGAAWWCY
+45 SQPRGNWWYY
-58 SGSMNSRHNSWDTVN
+58 SGSMNSRNNSWDTVN

-78 DPEVADL
+78 DPEVADI
-85 FSRCPRLPELEEFP
+85 FAKCAKLPDLEEFP
-99 WTEGD
+99 WSEED
-104 VARVL
+104 VEKIL
-109 RKGAGGRRLPQ
+109 RKGTEAGKRDFSPEAARRL
-120 FSAEAVRRL
+120 SM
-129 AGLLRRALI
+129 LLRRPLI
-138 RVAREAQ
+138 RISREAQ
-145 RVSVLHAK
+145 RLSVMHAK
-153 CTRFEVQSAV
+153 CTRFEIQSAIK
-163 RLVHSWALAE
+163 LIQSWSLSE
-173 SCALAAVKA
+173 SCVLATVRA

-188 SAGDGLRRG
+188 SAGDGLRKG

-231 LTACME
+231 LASCLE
-237 NLVEEIRARVM
+237 NLVEEIKGRVL
-248 ASQSPDGGGAGGGEV
+248 ANQSPEGDGAGSEV
-263 SAEALEMVINND
+263 SAEVLEAAINND

-307 NGGSLGHDERAD
+307 NDGSICSSGRAD

-342 ELSDLVSRAMHHMQG
+342 ELSDLVSRAMHHMQCLTTL
-357 RHPLCPGASPARQ
+357 RPGMSPVRQ
-370 ARQPPQPI
+370 TRQQQPPI

-402 PNLDPPRMTLNNERP
+402 PNLDPPRMALNNERP

-440 LTVDSGD
+440 LIVDSDD
-447 IRQAARLLLPGLD
+447 IRQTARLLLPGLD

-465 LKPEHCFSSFRRLD
+465 LKPECCFSSFRRMD
-479 ARAAT
+479 AKAAT
-484 EKFNQ
+484 EKFQQ

-512 PDGVNTMDDQGMT
+512 PEGVNTMDDQGMT
-525 PLMYACAAG
+525 PLMYACSAG

-548 LDIQVPSN
+548 LDIAVPGGS
-556 SPRHPSIHPDSRHWT
+556 SRYPSVHPDSRHWT
-571 SLTFAVLHGH
+571 ALTFAVLHGH

-596 GSAVNGGEDSY
+596 GSAVNSGEDNY

-638 LEAHGM
+638 LEANGIS
-644 GSSLHEDMNCF
+644 SSLHEDMNCF
-655 SHSAAHGHRNVL
+655 SHAAAHGHRNVL

-673 PQQAKADVL
+673 PQQSKGDVL

-690 GVEESDASSQGSG
+690 GVESDTSSQGS
-703 SEGPVR
+703 SNEGQVKVCK
-709 LSRTRTKALQEAMYY
+709 TRMKALQEAMYY

-735 ELRAL
+735 ELRVL
-740 GVPWKLH
+740 GIPWKLH
-747 IWIES
+747 VWIES
-752 LRTSFSQS
+752 LRTAFYQS

-766 SLLRDFSSIKEEEY
+766 NLLREFVTIKEEEY
-780 NEELVTEGLQLM
+780 NEELVNDGLKLM
-792 FDILKTSKNDSVIQQ
+792 FEILRTSKNDSINQH

-813 HCYGSSPIPSIPEVR
+813 HCYGSSPIPSIPEIR

-835 GERPPPA
+835 
-842 PRIAT
+842 
-847 RPPPLPF
+847 
-854 PAPSPLCCLSISKC
+854 
-868 QGSSLSFSV
+868 
-877 PHPYV
+877 
-882 PPPTPDTHLTAHT
+882 
-895 SNPQQGTPRP
+895 
-905 YPSVSPLSTDP
+905 DP
-916 HFLNNKEM
+916 HFLNNKDM
-924 SDVTFL
+924 SDVTFQ

-953 MTNKSEQDG
+953 MTKKTGQDSQG
-962 DSSKTIEISDMK
+962 SKTVEISDMR
-974 YHIFQMMMQYLYYG
+974 YNIFKMLMQYLYYG
-988 GTESMEIPTADILEL
+988 GTEAMEIPIADTLEL
-1003 LSAASLFQLDALQRH
+1003 LSAASLFQLEGLQRH
-1018 CEILCSQTLSVES
+1018 CEILCAQTINAES
-1031 AVNTYK
+1031 CVHIYK

-1043 APELALF
+1043 APELASF
-1050 CEGFFLKHMKAL
+1050 CEGFFLKHMNSL
-1062 LEQDAFRQLI
+1062 VQQESFRQLV
-1072 YGRSSKVQG
+1072 YGRNSRVQG

-1088 QNTLAERVHSVYIT
+1088 QSTLASRLQSIYVT

>member
-1 MAGTYSSTLKT
+1 MHS
-12 LEDLTL
+12 
-18 DSGYGAGDSC
+18 
-28 RSLSLS
+28 
-34 SSKSNSQALNS
+34 
-45 SAQQHRGAAWWCY
+45 
-58 SGSMNSRHNSWDTVN
+58 
-73 TVLPE
+73 
-78 DPEVADL
+78 
-85 FSRCPRLPELEEFP
+85 
-99 WTEGD
+99 
-104 VARVL
+104 
-109 RKGAGGRRLPQ
+109 
-120 FSAEAVRRL
+120 
-129 AGLLRRALI
+129 
-138 RVAREAQ
+138 
-145 RVSVLHAK
+145 K
-153 CTRFEVQSAV
+153 CTRFEVQSAIK
-163 RLVHSWALAE
+163 LIQSWSLSE
-173 SCALAAVKA
+173 SCVLATVKA

-188 SAGDGLRRG
+188 SAGDGLRKG
-197 KSARCGL
+197 KSSRCGL

-231 LTACME
+231 LTSCME
-237 NLVEEIRARVM
+237 NLVEEIKGRVL
-248 ASQSPDGGGAGGGEV
+248 ASQSPDGGGGGEI
-263 SAEALEMVINND
+263 SSEILEMVINND

-307 NGGSLGHDERAD
+307 NDGSISSDGRAD

-342 ELSDLVSRAMHHMQG
+342 ELSDLVSRAMHHMQCLTTL
-357 RHPLCPGASPARQ
+357 HPGMSPIRQ
-370 ARQPPQPI
+370 TRQQQPI

-440 LTVDSGD
+440 LTVDSDD
-447 IRQAARLLLPGLD
+447 IRQTARLLLPGLD

-465 LKPEHCFSSFRRLD
+465 LKPECCFSSFRRLD
-479 ARAAT
+479 AKAAT
-484 EKFNQ
+484 ERFQQ

-548 LDIQVPSN
+548 LDIPVPGSN
-556 SPRHPSIHPDSRHWT
+556 PRYPSVHPDSRHWT
-571 SLTFAVLHGH
+571 ALTFAVLHGH

-596 GSAVNGGEDSY
+596 GSAVNSSEDNY

-638 LEAHGM
+638 LDVNGM
-644 GSSLHEDMNCF
+644 SSSLHEDMNCF

-673 PQQAKADVL
+673 PQQSKGDVL

-690 GVEESDASSQGSG
+690 GVESDTSSQDS
-703 SEGPVR
+703 SNEGQVR
-709 LSRTRTKALQEAMYY
+709 LCKTRMKALQEAMYY

-735 ELRAL
+735 ELRVL
-740 GVPWKLH
+740 GIPWKLH
-747 IWIES
+747 VWIES
-752 LRTSFSQS
+752 LRTTFYQS

-766 SLLRDFSSIKEEEY
+766 NLLREFVTIKEEDY
-780 NEELVTEGLQLM
+780 NEELVNEGLQLM
-792 FDILKTSKNDSVIQQ
+792 FDILKTSKNDSINQL

-813 HCYGSSPIPSIPEVR
+813 HCYGSSPIPNIPEIQ

-835 GERPPPA
+835 
-842 PRIAT
+842 
-847 RPPPLPF
+847 
-854 PAPSPLCCLSISKC
+854 
-868 QGSSLSFSV
+868 
-877 PHPYV
+877 
-882 PPPTPDTHLTAHT
+882 
-895 SNPQQGTPRP
+895 
-905 YPSVSPLSTDP
+905 DP

-938 HKVLLVTASNRFKTL
+938 HKVLLVTASNRCVSL
-953 MTNKSEQDG
+953 HEL
-962 DSSKTIEISDMK
+962 
-974 YHIFQMMMQYLYYG
+974 HLV
-988 GTESMEIPTADILEL
+988 TAAVLFL
-1003 LSAASLFQLDALQRH
+1003 LSAASLFQLDGLQRH
-1018 CEILCSQTLSVES
+1018 CEILCAQTISMESSV
-1031 AVNTYK
+1031 NIYK
-1037 YAKIHN
+1037 YAKIHS
-1043 APELALF
+1043 APELASF
-1050 CEGFFLKHMKAL
+1050 CKGFFLKHMNSL
-1062 LEQDAFRQLI
+1062 LEQDSFRQLI
-1072 YGRSSKVQG
+1072 YGRNSKVQG
-1081 LDPLQDL
+1081 LDPLRDL
-1088 QNTLAERVHSVYIT
+1088 QTTLASRLHSIYIT

>member
-1 MAGTYSSTLKT
+1 
-12 LEDLTL
+12 
-18 DSGYGAGDSC
+18 
-28 RSLSLS
+28 
-34 SSKSNSQALNS
+34 
-45 SAQQHRGAAWWCY
+45 
-58 SGSMNSRHNSWDTVN
+58 MNSRNNSWDTVN

-78 DPEVADL
+78 DPEVADI
-85 FSRCPRLPELEEFP
+85 FSKCPKLPDLEEYP
-99 WTEGD
+99 WTDEDIG
-104 VARVL
+104 RIL
-109 RKGAGGRRLPQ
+109 RKGKGDGQGRS
-120 FSAEAVRRL
+120 FSQEAVRRL
-129 AGLLRRALI
+129 SQLLRRALI
-138 RVAREAQ
+138 RVSREAQ
-145 RVSVLHAK
+145 RLSVMHSK
-153 CTRFEVQSAV
+153 CTRFEVQSAIK
-163 RLVHSWALAE
+163 LIQSWALAE
-173 SCALAAVKA
+173 SCVLATVKA

-188 SAGDGLRRG
+188 SAGDGLRKG

-237 NLVEEIRARVM
+237 NLVEEIKARVL
-248 ASQSPDGGGAGGGEV
+248 ASQSPDGGGEI
-263 SAEALEMVINND
+263 SAEILEMVINND

-307 NGGSLGHDERAD
+307 HDGSVCSDGRAD

-342 ELSDLVSRAMHHMQG
+342 ELSDLVSRAMHHMQCLNTV
-357 RHPLCPGASPARQ
+357 RPGMSPVRQ
-370 ARQPPQPI
+370 TRQQQPI
-378 TWSPDALHTLYY
+378 SWSPDALHTLYY

-402 PNLDPPRMTLNNERP
+402 PNLDPPRMTLSNERP

-440 LTVDSGD
+440 LTVDSDD
-447 IRQAARLLLPGLD
+447 IRQTARLLLPGLD

-465 LKPEHCFSSFRRLD
+465 LKPECCFSSFRRLD
-479 ARAAT
+479 AKAAT
-484 EKFNQ
+484 EKFQQ

-502 LINQAIEALG
+502 LINQAIDALG

-548 LDIQVPSN
+548 LDIPVPSA
-556 SPRHPSIHPDSRHWT
+556 SPRYPSVHPDSRHWT
-571 SLTFAVLHGH
+571 ALTFAVLHGH

-596 GSAVNGGEDSY
+596 GSAVNTGEDNY

-638 LEAHGM
+638 LEVNGM
-644 GSSLHEDMNCF
+644 SSSLHEDMNCF

-673 PQQAKADVL
+673 PQQVKGDVL

-690 GVEESDASSQGSG
+690 GVESDTSSQGSS
-703 SEGPVR
+703 SEGQVR
-709 LSRTRTKALQEAMYY
+709 LCKTRMKALQEAMYY

-747 IWIES
+747 VWIES
-752 LRTSFSQS
+752 LRTTFSQS

-766 SLLRDFSSIKEEEY
+766 TLLREFVTIKEEDY
-780 NEELVTEGLQLM
+780 NEELVSEGLQLM
-792 FDILKTSKNDSVIQQ
+792 FDILKTSKNDSINQQ
-807 LAAIFT
+807 LASIFT
-813 HCYGSSPIPSIPEVR
+813 HCYGSSPIPSIPEIR
-828 KTLPARL
+828 KILPARL
-835 GERPPPA
+835 
-842 PRIAT
+842 
-847 RPPPLPF
+847 
-854 PAPSPLCCLSISKC
+854 
-868 QGSSLSFSV
+868 
-877 PHPYV
+877 
-882 PPPTPDTHLTAHT
+882 
-895 SNPQQGTPRP
+895 
-905 YPSVSPLSTDP
+905 DP

-953 MTNKSEQDG
+953 MTNKTEHDG
-962 DSSKTIEISDMK
+962 HGSKTVEISDMK
-974 YHIFQMMMQYLYYG
+974 YNIFKMLMQYLYYG
-988 GTESMEIPTADILEL
+988 GTESMEIPTTDILEL
-1003 LSAASLFQLDALQRH
+1003 LSAASLFQLDGLQRH
-1018 CEILCSQTLSVES
+1018 CEILCAQTISMDNSV
-1031 AVNTYK
+1031 NIYK

-1043 APELALF
+1043 APELASF
-1050 CEGFFLKHMKAL
+1050 CEGFFLKHMSSL
-1062 LEQDAFRQLI
+1062 LEQDSFKQLI
-1072 YGRSSKVQG
+1072 YGRNSKVQG
-1081 LDPLQDL
+1081 LDPLRDL
-1088 QNTLAERVHSVYIT
+1088 QAALAGRLHSVYVT

>member
-1 MAGTYSSTLKT
+1 PARRGSALDRRLPT

-34 SSKSNSQALNS
+34 SSKSNSQAFTS
-45 SAQQHRGAAWWCY
+45 SQHRGNWWYY
-58 SGSMNSRHNSWDTVN
+58 SGSMNSRNNSWDTVN

-78 DPEVADL
+78 DPEVADI
-85 FSRCPRLPELEEFP
+85 FSKCPKLPDLEEYP
-99 WTEGD
+99 WTDEDIG
-104 VARVL
+104 RIL
-109 RKGAGGRRLPQ
+109 RKGKGDGNART
-120 FSAEAVRRL
+120 FSQEAVRRL
-129 AGLLRRALI
+129 SQLLRRALI
-138 RVAREAQ
+138 RVSREAQ
-145 RVSVLHAK
+145 RLSVMHSK
-153 CTRFEVQSAV
+153 CTRFEVQSAIK
-163 RLVHSWALAE
+163 LIQSWSLSE
-173 SCALAAVKA
+173 SCVLATVKA

-188 SAGDGLRRG
+188 SAGDGLRKG

-237 NLVEEIRARVM
+237 NLVEEIKARVL
-248 ASQSPDGGGAGGGEV
+248 ASQSPDGGGGEI
-263 SAEALEMVINND
+263 SAETLEMVINND

-307 NGGSLGHDERAD
+307 NDGSVCSDGRAD

-342 ELSDLVSRAMHHMQG
+342 ELSDLVSRAMHHMQCLNTI
-357 RHPLCPGASPARQ
+357 RPGMSPIRQ
-370 ARQPPQPI
+370 TRQQQPI
-378 TWSPDALHTLYY
+378 SWSPDALHTLYY

-440 LTVDSGD
+440 LTVDSDD
-447 IRQAARLLLPGLD
+447 IRQTARLLLPGLD

-465 LKPEHCFSSFRRLD
+465 LKPECCFSSFRRLD
-479 ARAAT
+479 AKAAT
-484 EKFNQ
+484 EKFQQ

-502 LINQAIEALG
+502 LINQAIDALG

-525 PLMYACAAG
+525 PLMYACASG

-548 LDIQVPSN
+548 LDIP
-556 SPRHPSIHPDSRHWT
+556 
-571 SLTFAVLHGH
+571 
-581 ISVVQLLLDAGAHVE
+581 LLLDAGAHVE
-596 GSAVNGGEDSY
+596 GSAVNSGEDNY

-638 LEAHGM
+638 LEVNGM
-644 GSSLHEDMNCF
+644 SSSLHEDMNCF

-673 PQQAKADVL
+673 PQQLKGDVL

-690 GVEESDASSQGSG
+690 GVESDTSSQGSS
-703 SEGPVR
+703 SEGQVR
-709 LSRTRTKALQEAMYY
+709 LCKTRMKALQEAMYY

-747 IWIES
+747 VWIES
-752 LRTSFSQS
+752 LRTTFYQS

-766 SLLRDFSSIKEEEY
+766 TLLREFVTIKEEDY
-780 NEELVTEGLQLM
+780 NEELVNEGLQLM
-792 FDILKTSKNDSVIQQ
+792 FDILKTSKNDSINQQ
-807 LAAIFT
+807 LASIFT
-813 HCYGSSPIPSIPEVR
+813 HCYGNSPIPSIPEIR

-835 GERPPPA
+835 
-842 PRIAT
+842 
-847 RPPPLPF
+847 
-854 PAPSPLCCLSISKC
+854 
-868 QGSSLSFSV
+868 
-877 PHPYV
+877 
-882 PPPTPDTHLTAHT
+882 
-895 SNPQQGTPRP
+895 
-905 YPSVSPLSTDP
+905 DP

-938 HKVLLVTASNRFKTL
+938 HKVLLVTASNSPSQPLVTSVITASCLAFFP
-953 MTNKSEQDG
+953 
-962 DSSKTIEISDMK
+962 
-974 YHIFQMMMQYLYYG
+974 FQMLMQYLYYG
-988 GTESMEIPTADILEL
+988 GTESMEIPTTDILEL
-1003 LSAASLFQLDALQRH
+1003 LSAASLFQLDGLQRH
-1018 CEILCSQTLSVES
+1018 CEILCAQTISMENSV
-1031 AVNTYK
+1031 NIYK

-1043 APELALF
+1043 APELASF
-1050 CEGFFLKHMKAL
+1050 CEGFFLKHMSSL
-1062 LEQDAFRQLI
+1062 LEQDSFKQLI
-1072 YGRSSKVQG
+1072 YSRNSKVQG
-1081 LDPLQDL
+1081 LDPLRDL
-1088 QNTLAERVHSVYIT
+1088 QTTLAGRLHSVYVT

>member
-1 MAGTYSSTLKT
+1 MAGIYSSTLKT

-34 SSKSNSQALNS
+34 SSKSNSQAFTS
-45 SAQQHRGAAWWCY
+45 SQHRGNWWYY
-58 SGSMNSRHNSWDTVN
+58 SGSMNSRNNSWDTVN

-78 DPEVADL
+78 DPEVADI
-85 FSRCPRLPELEEFP
+85 FSKCPRLPDLEEYP
-99 WTEGD
+99 WSDEDIG
-104 VARVL
+104 RIL
-109 RKGAGGRRLPQ
+109 RKAKGDGSGRP
-120 FSAEAVRRL
+120 FSVEAVRRL
-129 AGLLRRALI
+129 SQLLRRALI
-138 RVAREAQ
+138 RVSREAQ
-145 RVSVLHAK
+145 RLSVMHSK

-163 RLVHSWALAE
+163 KLIQSWALAE
-173 SCALAAVKA
+173 SCVLAAVRA

-188 SAGDGLRRG
+188 SAGDGLRKG

-237 NLVEEIRARVM
+237 NLVEEIKGRVL
-248 ASQSPDGGGAGGGEV
+248 ASQSPDGGGGEI
-263 SAEALEMVINND
+263 SAEILEMVINND

-307 NGGSLGHDERAD
+307 NDGAVCSDGRAD

-342 ELSDLVSRAMHHMQG
+342 ELSDLVSRAMHHMQCLNTI
-357 RHPLCPGASPARQ
+357 RPGMSPIRQ
-370 ARQPPQPI
+370 TRQQQPI
-378 TWSPDALHTLYY
+378 SWSPDALHTLYY

-440 LTVDSGD
+440 LTVDSDD
-447 IRQAARLLLPGLD
+447 IRQTARLLLPGLD

-465 LKPEHCFSSFRRLD
+465 LKPECCFSSFRRLD
-479 ARAAT
+479 AKAAT
-484 EKFNQ
+484 EKFQQ

-502 LINQAIEALG
+502 LINQAIDALG
-512 PDGVNTMDDQGMT
+512 ADGVNTMDDQGMT

-548 LDIQVPSN
+548 LDIPVPST
-556 SPRHPSIHPDSRHWT
+556 SPRYPSVHPDSRHWT
-571 SLTFAVLHGH
+571 ALTFAVLHGH

-596 GSAVNGGEDSY
+596 GSAVNSGEDNY

-638 LEAHGM
+638 LEVNGM
-644 GSSLHEDMNCF
+644 SSSLHEDMNCF

-673 PQQAKADVL
+673 PQQMKGDVL

-690 GVEESDASSQGSG
+690 GVESDTSSQGS
-703 SEGPVR
+703 STEGQVK
-709 LSRTRTKALQEAMYY
+709 LCKTRTKALQEAMYY

-735 ELRAL
+735 ELRGL

-747 IWIES
+747 VWIES
-752 LRTSFSQS
+752 LRTTFYQC

-766 SLLRDFSSIKEEEY
+766 TLLREFVTIKEEDY
-780 NEELVTEGLQLM
+780 NEELVNEGLQLM
-792 FDILKTSKNDSVIQQ
+792 FDILKTSKNDSINQQ
-807 LAAIFT
+807 LASIFT
-813 HCYGSSPIPSIPEVR
+813 HCYGSSPIPSIPEIH

-835 GERPPPA
+835 
-842 PRIAT
+842 
-847 RPPPLPF
+847 
-854 PAPSPLCCLSISKC
+854 
-868 QGSSLSFSV
+868 
-877 PHPYV
+877 
-882 PPPTPDTHLTAHT
+882 
-895 SNPQQGTPRP
+895 
-905 YPSVSPLSTDP
+905 DP

-953 MTNKSEQDG
+953 MTNKTEH
-962 DSSKTIEISDMK
+962 DSHGSKTVEISDMK
-974 YHIFQMMMQYLYYG
+974 YNIFKMLMQYLYYG
-988 GTESMEIPTADILEL
+988 GTESMEIPTTDILEL
-1003 LSAASLFQLDALQRH
+1003 LSAASLFQLDGLQRH
-1018 CEILCSQTLSVES
+1018 CEILCAQMISMENSVS
-1031 AVNTYK
+1031 IYK

-1043 APELALF
+1043 APELAAF
-1050 CEGFFLKHMKAL
+1050 CEGFFLKHMSSL
-1062 LEQDAFRQLI
+1062 LEQDSFRQLI
-1072 YGRSSKVQG
+1072 YGRNSKVQG
-1081 LDPLQDL
+1081 LDPLRDL
-1088 QNTLAERVHSVYIT
+1088 QTALAGRLHSVYVT

>member
-1 MAGTYSSTLKT
+1 MVAVCGSGPGTAG
-12 LEDLTL
+12 
-18 DSGYGAGDSC
+18 
-28 RSLSLS
+28 
-34 SSKSNSQALNS
+34 
-45 SAQQHRGAAWWCY
+45 
-58 SGSMNSRHNSWDTVN
+58 
-73 TVLPE
+73 
-78 DPEVADL
+78 
-85 FSRCPRLPELEEFP
+85 
-99 WTEGD
+99 
-104 VARVL
+104 
-109 RKGAGGRRLPQ
+109 
-120 FSAEAVRRL
+120 
-129 AGLLRRALI
+129 
-138 RVAREAQ
+138 
-145 RVSVLHAK
+145 
-153 CTRFEVQSAV
+153 EVQM
-163 RLVHSWALAE
+163 
-173 SCALAAVKA
+173 CI
-182 LSLYSM
+182 
-188 SAGDGLRRG
+188 
-197 KSARCGL
+197 KS
-204 TFSVGRFFRWMVDT
+204 
-218 RISVRIHEYAAIS
+218 E
-231 LTACME
+231 
-237 NLVEEIRARVM
+237 
-248 ASQSPDGGGAGGGEV
+248 
-263 SAEALEMVINND
+263 
-275 AELWG
+275 
-280 VLQPYEHLICGK
+280 
-292 NANGVLSLPAYFSPY
+292 GVLSLPAYFSPY
-307 NGGSLGHDERAD
+307 NDGSLGNDERAD

-342 ELSDLVSRAMHHMQG
+342 ELSDLVSRAMHHMQCH
-357 RHPLCPGASPARQ
+357 HPLCPGTSPARQ
-370 ARQPPQPI
+370 ARQPQQPI

-440 LTVDSGD
+440 LTVDSDD
-447 IRQAARLLLPGLD
+447 IRQTARLLLPGLD

-465 LKPEHCFSSFRRLD
+465 LKPECCFSSFRRLD
-479 ARAAT
+479 AKAAT

-548 LDIQVPSN
+548 LDIPVPSS
-556 SPRHPSIHPDSRHWT
+556 SPRYPSVHPDSRHWT

-596 GSAVNGGEDSY
+596 GSAVNSEEESY

-626 LLSRGADPLLSM
+626 LLSRGADPLLST
-638 LEAHGM
+638 LEASGM
-644 GSSLHEDMNCF
+644 ASSLHEDMNCF

-673 PQQAKADVL
+673 PQQSKADVL

-690 GVEESDASSQGSG
+690 GVEESDTSSQGSS
-703 SEGPVR
+703 SEGQIR
-709 LSRTRTKALQEAMYY
+709 LCRTRMKALQEAMYY

-735 ELRAL
+735 ELRTL

-747 IWIES
+747 VWIEC

-766 SLLRDFSSIKEEEY
+766 SLLREFSTIKEEDY

-792 FDILKTSKNDSVIQQ
+792 FDILKTSKNDSIIQQ
-807 LAAIFT
+807 LASVFT
-813 HCYGSSPIPSIPEVR
+813 HCYGSSPIPSIPEIR

-835 GERPPPA
+835 
-842 PRIAT
+842 
-847 RPPPLPF
+847 
-854 PAPSPLCCLSISKC
+854 
-868 QGSSLSFSV
+868 
-877 PHPYV
+877 
-882 PPPTPDTHLTAHT
+882 
-895 SNPQQGTPRP
+895 
-905 YPSVSPLSTDP
+905 DP

-974 YHIFQMMMQYLYYG
+974 YNIFKLMMQYLYYG

-1018 CEILCSQTLSVES
+1018 CEIMCSQTISLESSV
-1031 AVNTYK
+1031 NIYK

-1062 LEQDAFRQLI
+1062 LEQDSFRQLI

-1088 QNTLAERVHSVYIT
+1088 QTTLAERVHSVYIT

>member
-109 RKGAGGRRLPQ
+109 RKGAGGRRLPL

-145 RVSVLHAK
+145 RLSVLHAK

-237 NLVEEIRARVM
+237 NLVEEIRARVL
-248 ASQSPDGGGAGGGEV
+248 ASQSSDGGGAGGGEV
-263 SAEALEMVINND
+263 SAEALEMVVNND

-307 NGGSLGHDERAD
+307 NGGSLGHDECAD

-357 RHPLCPGASPARQ
+357 RHPLCPGSSPARQ

-402 PNLDPPRMTLNNERP
+402 PNLDPPRMALNNERP

-465 LKPEHCFSSFRRLD
+465 LKPECCFSSFRRLD

-502 LINQAIEALG
+502 LISQAIEALG

-548 LDIQVPSN
+548 LDIQVPGN

-596 GSAVNGGEDSY
+596 GSAVSGGEDSY

-638 LEAHGM
+638 LEANGM
-644 GSSLHEDMNCF
+644 ASSLHEDMNCF

-690 GVEESDASSQGSG
+690 GVEESDTSSQGSG

-766 SLLRDFSSIKEEEY
+766 SLLRDFSSVKEEEY

-813 HCYGSSPIPSIPEVR
+813 HCYGSSPIPSIPELR

-835 GERPPPA
+835 
-842 PRIAT
+842 
-847 RPPPLPF
+847 
-854 PAPSPLCCLSISKC
+854 
-868 QGSSLSFSV
+868 
-877 PHPYV
+877 
-882 PPPTPDTHLTAHT
+882 
-895 SNPQQGTPRP
+895 
-905 YPSVSPLSTDP
+905 DP

-953 MTNKSEQDG
+953 MTNKSEHDG
-962 DSSKTIEISDMK
+962 DNGKTIEISDMK
-974 YHIFQMMMQYLYYG
+974 YHIFQLMMQYLYYG
-988 GTESMEIPTADILEL
+988 GTESMDIPTSDILEL

-1062 LEQDAFRQLI
+1062 LEQDSFRQLI

-1081 LDPLQDL
+1081 LDPLHDL
-1088 QNTLAERVHSVYIT
+1088 QSTLAERVHSLYVT

>member
-109 RKGAGGRRLPQ
+109 RKGAGSRRPPA
-120 FSAEAVRRL
+120 FSVEAVRRL

-145 RVSVLHAK
+145 RLSVLHAK

-237 NLVEEIRARVM
+237 NLVEEIRARVL
-248 ASQSPDGGGAGGGEV
+248 ASQSPDGGAGGGEV

-292 NANGVLSLPAYFSPY
+292 NANG
-307 NGGSLGHDERAD
+307 
-319 AYAQLELRTL
+319 
-329 EQSLLATCVGSIS
+329 
-342 ELSDLVSRAMHHMQG
+342 DLVSRAMHHMQG
-357 RHPLCPGASPARQ
+357 RHPLCPGTSPARQ

-465 LKPEHCFSSFRRLD
+465 LKPECCFSSFRRLD

-502 LINQAIEALG
+502 LISQAIEALG

-548 LDIQVPSN
+548 LDIQVPNN
-556 SPRHPSIHPDSRHWT
+556 SLRHPSVHPDSRHWT

-596 GSAVNGGEDSY
+596 GSAVSSGEDTY

-638 LEAHGM
+638 LEASGM
-644 GSSLHEDMNCF
+644 ASSLHEDMNCF
-655 SHSAAHGHRNVL
+655 SHSAAHGHRNIL

-673 PQQAKADVL
+673 PQQAKTDVL

-690 GVEESDASSQGSG
+690 GVEESDVSSQGSG

-747 IWIES
+747 IWLES

-766 SLLRDFSSIKEEEY
+766 SLLRDFCSIKEEEY

-813 HCYGSSPIPSIPEVR
+813 HCYGSTPIPSIPEIR

-835 GERPPPA
+835 
-842 PRIAT
+842 
-847 RPPPLPF
+847 
-854 PAPSPLCCLSISKC
+854 
-868 QGSSLSFSV
+868 
-877 PHPYV
+877 
-882 PPPTPDTHLTAHT
+882 
-895 SNPQQGTPRP
+895 
-905 YPSVSPLSTDP
+905 DP

-1050 CEGFFLKHMKAL
+1050 CEGFFLKHMKVL
-1062 LEQDAFRQLI
+1062 MEQDAFRQLI

-1088 QNTLAERVHSVYIT
+1088 QNTLAERVHSVYVT

>member
-1 MAGTYSSTLKT
+1 MAGIYSSTLKT

-34 SSKSNSQALNS
+34 SSKSNSQAFTS
-45 SAQQHRGAAWWCY
+45 SQHRGNWWCY
-58 SGSMNSRHNSWDTVN
+58 SGSMNSRNNSWDTVN

-78 DPEVADL
+78 DPEVADI
-85 FSRCPRLPELEEFP
+85 FSKCPKLPDLEEYP
-99 WTEGD
+99 WTDED
-104 VARVL
+104 IAKIL
-109 RKGAGGRRLPQ
+109 RKGKGDGKGRS
-120 FSAEAVRRL
+120 FSQEAVRRL
-129 AGLLRRALI
+129 SQLLRRALI
-138 RVAREAQ
+138 RVSREAQ
-145 RVSVLHAK
+145 RLSVMHSK

-163 RLVHSWALAE
+163 KLIQSWSLSE
-173 SCALAAVKA
+173 SCVLATVKA

-188 SAGDGLRRG
+188 SAGDGLRKG

-237 NLVEEIRARVM
+237 NLVEEIKARVL
-248 ASQSPDGGGAGGGEV
+248 ASQSPDGGGGEI
-263 SAEALEMVINND
+263 SAEILEMVINND

-307 NGGSLGHDERAD
+307 NDGSICSDGRAD

-342 ELSDLVSRAMHHMQG
+342 ELSDLVSRAMHHMQCLNTV
-357 RHPLCPGASPARQ
+357 RPGMSPVRQ
-370 ARQPPQPI
+370 TRQQQPI
-378 TWSPDALHTLYY
+378 SWSPDALHTLYY

-440 LTVDSGD
+440 LTVDSDD
-447 IRQAARLLLPGLD
+447 IRQTARLLLPGLD

-465 LKPEHCFSSFRRLD
+465 LKPECCFSSFRRLD
-479 ARAAT
+479 AKAAT
-484 EKFNQ
+484 EKFQQ

-502 LINQAIEALG
+502 LINQAIDALG

-548 LDIQVPSN
+548 LDIPVPGA
-556 SPRHPSIHPDSRHWT
+556 SPRHPSVHPDSRHWT
-571 SLTFAVLHGH
+571 ALTFAVLHGH

-596 GSAVNGGEDSY
+596 GSAVNSGEDNY

-638 LEAHGM
+638 LEVNGVS
-644 GSSLHEDMNCF
+644 SSLHEDMNCF

-673 PQQAKADVL
+673 PQQLKGDVL

-690 GVEESDASSQGSG
+690 GVESDTSSQGSS
-703 SEGPVR
+703 SEGQVR
-709 LSRTRTKALQEAMYY
+709 LCKTRMKALQEAMYY

-747 IWIES
+747 VWIES
-752 LRTSFSQS
+752 LRTTFYQS

-766 SLLRDFSSIKEEEY
+766 TLLREFVTIKEEDY
-780 NEELVTEGLQLM
+780 NEELVNEGLQLM
-792 FDILKTSKNDSVIQQ
+792 FDILKTSKNDSINQQ
-807 LAAIFT
+807 LASIFT
-813 HCYGSSPIPSIPEVR
+813 HCYGSSPIPSIPEIR

-835 GERPPPA
+835 
-842 PRIAT
+842 
-847 RPPPLPF
+847 
-854 PAPSPLCCLSISKC
+854 
-868 QGSSLSFSV
+868 
-877 PHPYV
+877 
-882 PPPTPDTHLTAHT
+882 
-895 SNPQQGTPRP
+895 
-905 YPSVSPLSTDP
+905 DP

-953 MTNKSEQDG
+953 MTNKTEH
-962 DSSKTIEISDMK
+962 DSHGSKTVEISDMK
-974 YHIFQMMMQYLYYG
+974 YNIFKMLMQYLYYG
-988 GTESMEIPTADILEL
+988 GTESMEIPTTNILEL
-1003 LSAASLFQLDALQRH
+1003 LSAASLFQLDGLQRH
-1018 CEILCSQTLSVES
+1018 CEILCAQTISLENSVHI
-1031 AVNTYK
+1031 YK

-1043 APELALF
+1043 APELASF
-1050 CEGFFLKHMKAL
+1050 CEGFFLKHMSSL
-1062 LEQDAFRQLI
+1062 LEQDSFRQLI
-1072 YGRSSKVQG
+1072 SSRTSKVQG
-1081 LDPLQDL
+1081 LDPLRDL
-1088 QNTLAERVHSVYIT
+1088 QTALAGRLHSVYVT

>member
-1 MAGTYSSTLKT
+1 MAGIYSSTLKT

-34 SSKSNSQALNS
+34 SSKSNSQAFTS
-45 SAQQHRGAAWWCY
+45 SQHKGNWWYY
-58 SGSMNSRHNSWDTVN
+58 SGSMNSRNNSWDTVN

-78 DPEVADL
+78 DPEVADI
-85 FSRCPRLPELEEFP
+85 FSKCPKLPDLEEYP
-99 WTEGD
+99 WTDEDIG
-104 VARVL
+104 RIL
-109 RKGAGGRRLPQ
+109 RKGKGDGSGRS
-120 FSAEAVRRL
+120 FSQEAVRRL
-129 AGLLRRALI
+129 SQLLRRVLI
-138 RVAREAQ
+138 RVSREAQ
-145 RVSVLHAK
+145 RLSVLHSK
-153 CTRFEVQSAV
+153 CTRFEVQSAIK
-163 RLVHSWALAE
+163 LIQSWSLSE
-173 SCALAAVKA
+173 SCVLATVKA

-188 SAGDGLRRG
+188 SAGDGLRKG

-204 TFSVGRFFRWMVDT
+204 TLSVGRFFRWMVDT

-237 NLVEEIRARVM
+237 NLVEEIKARVL
-248 ASQSPDGGGAGGGEV
+248 ASQSPDGAGGEI
-263 SAEALEMVINND
+263 SAEILEMVINND

-292 NANGVLSLPAYFSPY
+292 NANGVLSLPASFSPY
-307 NGGSLGHDERAD
+307 HDGSVSNDGQAD

-342 ELSDLVSRAMHHMQG
+342 ELSDLVSRAMHHMQCLSSI
-357 RHPLCPGASPARQ
+357 RPGVSPARQ
-370 ARQPPQPI
+370 PRQQQLI
-378 TWSPDALHTLYY
+378 SWSPDALHTLYY

-402 PNLDPPRMTLNNERP
+402 PNLDPPRMTLSNERP

-440 LTVDSGD
+440 LTVDSDD
-447 IRQAARLLLPGLD
+447 IRQTARLLLPGLD

-465 LKPEHCFSSFRRLD
+465 LKPECCFSSFRRLD
-479 ARAAT
+479 AKAAT
-484 EKFNQ
+484 EKFHQ

-502 LINQAIEALG
+502 LINQAIDALG

-548 LDIQVPSN
+548 LDIKVPST
-556 SPRHPSIHPDSRHWT
+556 SPRHPSVHPDSRHWT
-571 SLTFAVLHGH
+571 ALTFAVLHGH

-596 GSAVNGGEDSY
+596 GSAVTSGEDNY

-638 LEAHGM
+638 LEVNGM
-644 GSSLHEDMNCF
+644 SSSLHEDMNCF

-673 PQQAKADVL
+673 PQQLKDDVL

-690 GVEESDASSQGSG
+690 GVESDTSSQGSS
-703 SEGPVR
+703 SEGQVR
-709 LSRTRTKALQEAMYY
+709 LCRTRMKALQEAMYY

-747 IWIES
+747 VWIES
-752 LRTSFSQS
+752 LRTTFYQS

-766 SLLRDFSSIKEEEY
+766 SLLREFVTIKEEDY
-780 NEELVTEGLQLM
+780 NEELVNEGLQLM
-792 FDILKTSKNDSVIQQ
+792 FDILKTSKNDSISQQ
-807 LAAIFT
+807 LASIFT
-813 HCYGSSPIPSIPEVR
+813 HCYGSSPIPSIPAIC
-828 KTLPARL
+828 KKLPARL
-835 GERPPPA
+835 
-842 PRIAT
+842 
-847 RPPPLPF
+847 
-854 PAPSPLCCLSISKC
+854 
-868 QGSSLSFSV
+868 
-877 PHPYV
+877 
-882 PPPTPDTHLTAHT
+882 
-895 SNPQQGTPRP
+895 
-905 YPSVSPLSTDP
+905 DP

-953 MTNKSEQDG
+953 MTNKTEH
-962 DSSKTIEISDMK
+962 DSHGSKTVEISDMK
-974 YHIFQMMMQYLYYG
+974 YSIFKMLMQYLYYG
-988 GTESMEIPTADILEL
+988 GTESMEIPTTDILEL
-1003 LSAASLFQLDALQRH
+1003 LSAASLFQLDGLQRH
-1018 CEILCSQTLSVES
+1018 CEILCAQMISLENSV
-1031 AVNTYK
+1031 NIYK

-1043 APELALF
+1043 AAELASF
-1050 CEGFFLKHMKAL
+1050 CEGFFLKHMGSL
-1062 LEQDAFRQLI
+1062 LEQDSFKQLI
-1072 YGRSSKVQG
+1072 YSRNSKVQG
-1081 LDPLQDL
+1081 LDPLRDL
-1088 QNTLAERVHSVYIT
+1088 QTALAGRLHAVYVT

>member
-1 MAGTYSSTLKT
+1 PARRGSRPPAAT

-34 SSKSNSQALNS
+34 SSKSNSQAFTS
-45 SAQQHRGAAWWCY
+45 SQHRGNWWYY
-58 SGSMNSRHNSWDTVN
+58 SGSMNSRNNSWDTVN

-78 DPEVADL
+78 DPEVADI
-85 FSRCPRLPELEEFP
+85 FSKCPKLPDLEEYP
-99 WTEGD
+99 WTDEDIGKI
-104 VARVL
+104 L
-109 RKGAGGRRLPQ
+109 RKGKGDGSSRT
-120 FSAEAVRRL
+120 FSQEAVRRL
-129 AGLLRRALI
+129 SQLLRRALI
-138 RVAREAQ
+138 RVSREAQ
-145 RVSVLHAK
+145 RLSVMHSK
-153 CTRFEVQSAV
+153 CTRFEVQSAIK
-163 RLVHSWALAE
+163 LIQSWSLSE
-173 SCALAAVKA
+173 SCVLATVKA

-188 SAGDGLRRG
+188 SAGDGLRKG

-237 NLVEEIRARVM
+237 NLVEEIKVRVL
-248 ASQSPDGGGAGGGEV
+248 ASQSPDGGGGEI
-263 SAEALEMVINND
+263 SAEILEMVINND

-307 NGGSLGHDERAD
+307 NDGSVCSDGRAD

-342 ELSDLVSRAMHHMQG
+342 ELSDLVSRAMHHMQCLNTI
-357 RHPLCPGASPARQ
+357 RPGMSPIRQ
-370 ARQPPQPI
+370 TRQQQPI
-378 TWSPDALHTLYY
+378 SWSPDALHTLYY

-440 LTVDSGD
+440 LTVDSDD
-447 IRQAARLLLPGLD
+447 IRQTARLLLPGLD

-465 LKPEHCFSSFRRLD
+465 LKPECCFSSFRRLD
-479 ARAAT
+479 AKAAT
-484 EKFNQ
+484 EKFQQ

-502 LINQAIEALG
+502 LINQAIDALG

-548 LDIQVPSN
+548 LDIPVPST
-556 SPRHPSIHPDSRHWT
+556 SPRYPSVHPDSRHWT
-571 SLTFAVLHGH
+571 ALTFAVLHGH

-596 GSAVNGGEDSY
+596 GSAVNSGEDNY

-614 ASAAGNYELVSL
+614 ASAAG
-626 LLSRGADPLLSM
+626 
-638 LEAHGM
+638 
-644 GSSLHEDMNCF
+644 
-655 SHSAAHGHRNVL
+655 
-667 RKLLTQ
+667 
-673 PQQAKADVL
+673 
-682 SLEEILAE
+682 
-690 GVEESDASSQGSG
+690 
-703 SEGPVR
+703 
-709 LSRTRTKALQEAMYY
+709 
-724 SAEHGYVDITM
+724 
-735 ELRAL
+735 
-740 GVPWKLH
+740 VPWKLH
-747 IWIES
+747 VWIES
-752 LRTSFSQS
+752 LRTTFYQS

-766 SLLRDFSSIKEEEY
+766 TLLREFVTIKEEDY
-780 NEELVTEGLQLM
+780 NEELVNEGLQLM
-792 FDILKTSKNDSVIQQ
+792 FDILKTSKNDSINQQ
-807 LAAIFT
+807 LASIFT
-813 HCYGSSPIPSIPEVR
+813 HCYGSSPIPSIPEIR

-835 GERPPPA
+835 
-842 PRIAT
+842 
-847 RPPPLPF
+847 
-854 PAPSPLCCLSISKC
+854 
-868 QGSSLSFSV
+868 
-877 PHPYV
+877 
-882 PPPTPDTHLTAHT
+882 
-895 SNPQQGTPRP
+895 
-905 YPSVSPLSTDP
+905 DP

-938 HKVLLVTASNRFKTL
+938 HKVLLVTASNSRSQPLVPPVTTASCPAFFP
-953 MTNKSEQDG
+953 
-962 DSSKTIEISDMK
+962 
-974 YHIFQMMMQYLYYG
+974 FQMLMQYLYYG
-988 GTESMEIPTADILEL
+988 GTESMEIPTTDILEL
-1003 LSAASLFQLDALQRH
+1003 LSAASLFQLDGLQRH
-1018 CEILCSQTLSVES
+1018 CEILCAQTINMENSV
-1031 AVNTYK
+1031 NIYK

-1043 APELALF
+1043 APELASF
-1050 CEGFFLKHMKAL
+1050 CEGFFLKHMSSL
-1062 LEQDAFRQLI
+1062 LEQDSFKQLI
-1072 YGRSSKVQG
+1072 YSRNSKVQG
-1081 LDPLQDL
+1081 LDPLRDL
-1088 QNTLAERVHSVYIT
+1088 QTALASRLHSVYVT

>member
-1 MAGTYSSTLKT
+1 MAGIYSSTLKT

-34 SSKSNSQALNS
+34 SSKSNSQAFTS
-45 SAQQHRGAAWWCY
+45 SQHRGNWWYY
-58 SGSMNSRHNSWDTVN
+58 SGSMNSRNNSWDTVN

-78 DPEVADL
+78 DPEVADI
-85 FSRCPRLPELEEFP
+85 FSKCPKLPDLEEYP
-99 WTEGD
+99 WTDEDIGKI
-104 VARVL
+104 L
-109 RKGAGGRRLPQ
+109 RKGKGDGNTRT
-120 FSAEAVRRL
+120 FSQEAVRRL
-129 AGLLRRALI
+129 SQLLRRALI
-138 RVAREAQ
+138 RVSREAQ
-145 RVSVLHAK
+145 RLSVMHSK
-153 CTRFEVQSAV
+153 CTRFEVQSAIK
-163 RLVHSWALAE
+163 LIQSWSLSE
-173 SCALAAVKA
+173 SCVLATVKA

-188 SAGDGLRRG
+188 SAGDGLRKG

-237 NLVEEIRARVM
+237 NLVEEIKARVL
-248 ASQSPDGGGAGGGEV
+248 ASQSPDGGGGEI
-263 SAEALEMVINND
+263 SAEILEMVINND

-307 NGGSLGHDERAD
+307 NDGSVCSDGRAD

-342 ELSDLVSRAMHHMQG
+342 ELSDLVSRAMHHMQCLNTI
-357 RHPLCPGASPARQ
+357 RPGMSPVRQ
-370 ARQPPQPI
+370 TRQQQPI
-378 TWSPDALHTLYY
+378 SWSPDALHTLYY

-440 LTVDSGD
+440 LTVDSDD
-447 IRQAARLLLPGLD
+447 IRQTARLLLPGLD

-465 LKPEHCFSSFRRLD
+465 LKPECCFSSFRRLD
-479 ARAAT
+479 AKAAT
-484 EKFNQ
+484 EKFQQ

-502 LINQAIEALG
+502 LINQAIDALG

-548 LDIQVPSN
+548 LDIPVPST
-556 SPRHPSIHPDSRHWT
+556 SPRYPSVHPDSRHWT
-571 SLTFAVLHGH
+571 ALTFAVLHGH

-596 GSAVNGGEDSY
+596 GSAVNSGEDNY

-638 LEAHGM
+638 LEVNGM
-644 GSSLHEDMNCF
+644 SSSLHEDMNCF

-673 PQQAKADVL
+673 PQQLKGDVL

-690 GVEESDASSQGSG
+690 GVESDTSSQGSS
-703 SEGPVR
+703 SEGQVR
-709 LSRTRTKALQEAMYY
+709 LCKTRMKALQEAMYY

-747 IWIES
+747 VWIES
-752 LRTSFSQS
+752 LRTTFYQS

-766 SLLRDFSSIKEEEY
+766 TLLREFVTIKEEDY
-780 NEELVTEGLQLM
+780 NEELVNEGLQLM
-792 FDILKTSKNDSVIQQ
+792 FDILKTSKNDSINQQ
-807 LAAIFT
+807 LASIFT
-813 HCYGSSPIPSIPEVR
+813 HCYGSSPIPSIPEIR

-835 GERPPPA
+835 
-842 PRIAT
+842 
-847 RPPPLPF
+847 
-854 PAPSPLCCLSISKC
+854 
-868 QGSSLSFSV
+868 
-877 PHPYV
+877 
-882 PPPTPDTHLTAHT
+882 
-895 SNPQQGTPRP
+895 
-905 YPSVSPLSTDP
+905 DP

-953 MTNKSEQDG
+953 MTNKTEHDG
-962 DSSKTIEISDMK
+962 HGSKTVEISDMK
-974 YHIFQMMMQYLYYG
+974 YNIFKMLMQYLYYG
-988 GTESMEIPTADILEL
+988 GTESMEIPTTDILEL
-1003 LSAASLFQLDALQRH
+1003 LSAASLFQLDGLQRH
-1018 CEILCSQTLSVES
+1018 CEILCAQTISMENSV
-1031 AVNTYK
+1031 NIYK

-1043 APELALF
+1043 APELASF
-1050 CEGFFLKHMKAL
+1050 CEGFFLKHMSSL
-1062 LEQDAFRQLI
+1062 LEQDSFKQLI
-1072 YGRSSKVQG
+1072 YSRNSKVQG
-1081 LDPLQDL
+1081 LDPLRDL
-1088 QNTLAERVHSVYIT
+1088 QTALAGRLHSVYVT

>member
-1 MAGTYSSTLKT
+1 MAGLYSSTLKT

-34 SSKSNSQALNS
+34 SCQSSSQALAS
-45 SAQQHRGAAWWCY
+45 CQPRGNWW
-58 SGSMNSRHNSWDTVN
+58 SHSMNSRHSSWDTVSAP
-73 TVLPE
+73 VLPE
-78 DPEVADL
+78 DPEGADV
-85 FSRCPRLPELEEFP
+85 FARCAKLPELEEFP
-99 WTEGD
+99 WSDGD
-104 VARVL
+104 VGRVL
-109 RKGAGGRRLPQ
+109 GKGKGQGRRRFAPD
-120 FSAEAVRRL
+120 AVRRL
-129 AGLLRRALI
+129 SALLRRPLLRI
-138 RVAREAQ
+138 CREAQ
-145 RVSVLHAK
+145 RLSGVHCK
-153 CTRFEVQSAV
+153 CTRLEVQSA
-163 RLVHSWALAE
+163 LQLIQSWSLAE
-173 SCALAAVKA
+173 SCVLAAVKA

-188 SAGDGLRRG
+188 SAGDGLRKG

-218 RISVRIHEYAAIS
+218 RISVRVHQYAAIALAS
-231 LTACME
+231 CME
-237 NLVEEIRARVM
+237 NLVEEIRARVL
-248 ASQSPDGGGAGGGEV
+248 AGQSPDGGGGGGGGEV
-263 SAEALEMVINND
+263 SAEVLEMVINND

-307 NGGSLGHDERAD
+307 NDGSMGSNGRAD

-342 ELSDLVSRAMHHMQG
+342 ELSDLVSRAMHHMQCLNTL
-357 RHPLCPGASPARQ
+357 RPGMSPVRQ
-370 ARQPPQPI
+370 TRQQQPI

-402 PNLDPPRMTLNNERP
+402 PNLDPPRMALNNERP

-440 LTVDSGD
+440 FTVDSDD
-447 IRQAARLLLPGLD
+447 IRQTARLLLPGLD

-465 LKPEHCFSSFRRLD
+465 LKPECCFSSFRRMD
-479 ARAAT
+479 AKAAT
-484 EKFNQ
+484 EKFQQ

-502 LINQAIEALG
+502 LINQAIEVLG
-512 PDGVNTMDDQGMT
+512 PEGVNTMDDQGMT

-548 LDIQVPSN
+548 LDIPVPGS
-556 SPRHPSIHPDSRHWT
+556 SSRYPSVHPDSRHWT
-571 SLTFAVLHGH
+571 ALTFAVLHGH

-596 GSAVNGGEDSY
+596 GSAVNSGEDNY

-626 LLSRGADPLLSM
+626 LLVRGADPLLSM
-638 LEAHGM
+638 LEANGIS
-644 GSSLHEDMNCF
+644 SSLHEDMNCF
-655 SHSAAHGHRNVL
+655 SHAAAHGHRNVL

-673 PQQAKADVL
+673 PLQSKGDVL

-690 GVEESDASSQGSG
+690 GVESDTSSQGS
-703 SEGPVR
+703 SNEGQVK
-709 LSRTRTKALQEAMYY
+709 LCKTRMKALQEAMYY

-740 GVPWKLH
+740 GIPWKLH
-747 IWIES
+747 VWIES
-752 LRTSFSQS
+752 LRTTFYQS
-760 RYSVVQ
+760 RYSLVQ
-766 SLLRDFSSIKEEEY
+766 NLLREFVTIKEEDY
-780 NEELVTEGLQLM
+780 NEELVTDGLQLM
-792 FDILKTSKNDSVIQQ
+792 FDILRTSKNESVNLQ
-807 LAAIFT
+807 LATIFA
-813 HCYGSSPIPSIPEVR
+813 HCYGSSPIPSIPEIR

-835 GERPPPA
+835 
-842 PRIAT
+842 
-847 RPPPLPF
+847 
-854 PAPSPLCCLSISKC
+854 
-868 QGSSLSFSV
+868 
-877 PHPYV
+877 
-882 PPPTPDTHLTAHT
+882 
-895 SNPQQGTPRP
+895 
-905 YPSVSPLSTDP
+905 DP
-916 HFLNNKEM
+916 HFLNNKDM

-938 HKVLLVTASNRFKTL
+938 HKVLLVTASNRFKIL
-953 MTNKSEQDG
+953 MANKTEQDSQG
-962 DSSKTIEISDMK
+962 SKTVEISDMK
-974 YHIFQMMMQYLYYG
+974 YNIFKLLMQYLYYG
-988 GTESMEIPTADILEL
+988 GTESLEIPTTDILEL
-1003 LSAASLFQLDALQRH
+1003 LSAASLFQLDGLQRH
-1018 CEILCSQTLSVES
+1018 CEILCAQTISTES
-1031 AVNTYK
+1031 CVNIYK

-1043 APELALF
+1043 APELASF
-1050 CEGFFLKHMKAL
+1050 CEGFFLKRMVSL
-1062 LEQDAFRQLI
+1062 LEQEPFKQLI
-1072 YGRSSKVQG
+1072 YGRNSKVQG

-1088 QNTLAERVHSVYIT
+1088 QSTLASRLHSIYIT